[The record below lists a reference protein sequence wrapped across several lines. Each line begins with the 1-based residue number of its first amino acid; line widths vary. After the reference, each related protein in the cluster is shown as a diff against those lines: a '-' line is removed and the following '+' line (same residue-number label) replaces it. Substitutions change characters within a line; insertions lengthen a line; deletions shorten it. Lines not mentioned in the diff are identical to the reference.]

1 MSIPP
6 PGYVNTTTPA
16 FATVKCGNVTQTVT
30 YTTDAT
36 EPVDIGFTDA
46 ATWSDT
52 QSFTSDNTITW
63 DCQTS
68 GIYNLKFNQTVDVT
82 DNTSP
87 VVPTVANTISNSIFY
102 PDVSDNNVGST
113 VGDLLVV
120 RDDGDSSS
128 INHQANTAESGYLM
142 GTFTTPEG
150 WVTSTSIPGGDWDL
164 VIAASTTGLVTN
176 SAPTPPVYAAQFYKS
191 ASQNAPSG
199 STEVTFDTAP
209 SWNNINGFMTHTNG
223 TADFVVQQA
232 GLYQLEF
239 AVYMTPNGSTWTVL
253 SKDVAINITRTAIAE
268 QQVLWN
274 RFNTA
279 SPLNWGNSVIGT
291 VRLQAG
297 DVIQC
302 VVTQT
307 VTGTPLILGV
317 QNTFDYNTT
326 FTFTVIEELPNTP
339 GSGMNSV
346 FYSVFSVD
354 ADGSSNPVTILNGSS
369 LTPTVVNSND
379 LTYYHVIQ
387 TIPPTILT
395 DLTKRIQIK
404 LYANFETNSNMIL
417 YYRFNQ
423 IGSLQTTLPQITMTT
438 PSTTI
443 SDTVDIR
450 ITVISTTSEF
460 NQNFVTSIPISIGT
474 ALSKTYSASVNA
486 LANVAR
492 GDQVRCTIVSVD
504 GNVVVSSGQT
514 TLPTPANT
522 LQWNLIAEGP
532 YGNPDII
539 VAPPPMILRA
549 PVVTVNDIP
558 DPIITS
564 TTEISQLVLDLRE
577 AALNS

>member
-1 MSIPP
+1 MSDSLFGNVPALPIAVGDYPGQFETPGDGGMVAP
-6 PGYVNTTTPA
+6 PGWVNPSTPGS
-16 FATVKCGNVTQTVT
+16 ATVSCGNITQTAT
-30 YTTDAT
+30 YTTAAT
-36 EPVDIGFTDA
+36 APVLIGFDSP
-46 ATWSDT
+46 ATWS
-52 QSFTSDNTITW
+52 QSKFIPDLSGVEWT
-63 DCQTS
+63 CQTT
-68 GIYNLKFNQTVDVT
+68 GIYNLRFNQTVDVT

-102 PDVSDNNVGST
+102 PDISGNNVGST
-113 VGDLLVV
+113 VGDLLIV
-120 RDDGDSSS
+120 RDGGDSST
-128 INHQANTAESGYLM
+128 INHQANTPQSGYLM

-150 WVTSTSIPGGDWDL
+150 WMTSTSIPGGDWDL
-164 VIAASTTGLVTN
+164 VIAATTTGLVTQ
-176 SAPTPPVYAAQFYKS
+176 SAPTQPVYAAQFYKS

-199 STEVTFDTAP
+199 ATEVTFDTAP

-239 AVYMTPNGSTWTVL
+239 AVYMSANGSTWTLL
-253 SKDVAINITRTAIAE
+253 SKDVAINITRTGIAE
-268 QQVLWN
+268 QQILWN

-297 DVIQC
+297 DVVQC

-369 LTPTVVNSND
+369 LTPTVINSND

-387 TIPPTILT
+387 TIPPTILS

-404 LYANFETNSNMIL
+404 LYANFEKNSNMIL

-423 IGSLQTTLPQITMTT
+423 IGSLQTTLPQITMTA
-438 PSTTI
+438 PSTTV
-443 SDTVDIR
+443 SDTVDLR
-450 ITVISTTSEF
+450 MTVTSATSEF
-460 NQNFVTSIPISIGT
+460 NQVFATSIPISIGT
-474 ALSKTYSASVNA
+474 ALAKTYSASVNA
-486 LANVAR
+486 LANVVA
-492 GDQVRCTIVSVD
+492 GDTLTCSIVAVD
-504 GNVVVSSGQT
+504 GNVVVSSGAT
-514 TLPTPANT
+514 TLPSPANT
-522 LQWNLIAEGP
+522 LQWNLIAQGA
-532 YGNPDII
+532 YGNIGVI
-539 VAPPPMILRA
+539 V
-549 PVVTVNDIP
+549 
-558 DPIITS
+558 
-564 TTEISQLVLDLRE
+564 
-577 AALNS
+577 